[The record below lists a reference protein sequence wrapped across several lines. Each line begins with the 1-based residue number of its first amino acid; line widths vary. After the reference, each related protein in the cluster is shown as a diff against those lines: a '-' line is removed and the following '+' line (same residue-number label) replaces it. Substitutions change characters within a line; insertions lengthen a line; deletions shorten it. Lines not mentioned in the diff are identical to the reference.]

1 MEFVIVTGMSGAGKT
16 RAVNALED
24 CGYYCADN
32 MPPKL
37 MTKFAQLI
45 AQSKDKIEKIAI
57 VTDLRGGGLFYSLF
71 ESLDE
76 LKSEG
81 FNYKILFVDASDE
94 VIERRYKETRRKHP
108 LLDLS
113 EGSVSRAITL
123 EREALIVAREKADY
137 VIDTSQMS
145 ATQLRERV
153 VKIFTGSHSAGM
165 HIHCMS
171 FGFKYGAPSEADLIF
186 DVRCMPN
193 PFYEDE
199 LKDKTGL
206 QKDVME
212 YVMSFPQAQGLL
224 PRLYDLV
231 DYLMPLYV
239 KEGKSQLIIAVGCT
253 GGRHRSVV
261 FAERLHE
268 HLVAQNLD
276 FTLSIHHRDILK

>member
-16 RAVNALED
+16 RAVNVLED
-24 CGYYCADN
+24 CGYYCVDN

-37 MTKFAQLI
+37 ITKFAQLI

-57 VTDLRGGGLFYSLF
+57 VTDLRGGDLFYSLF
-71 ESLDE
+71 ESLSE

-81 FNYKILFVDASDE
+81 FNYKILFVDARDE

-113 EGSVSRAITL
+113 DGSISKAILL
-123 EREALIVAREKADY
+123 EREALRLAREKSDY
-137 VIDTSQMS
+137 VIDTSHMS
-145 ATQLRERV
+145 STQLRDRV
-153 VKIFTGSHSAGM
+153 IKIFMGSNAPGM

-171 FGFKYGAPSEADLIF
+171 FGFKYGTPSEADLVF

-193 PFYEDE
+193 PFYEDD
-199 LKDKTGL
+199 LKNKTGL
-206 QKDVME
+206 QKEVMD

-231 DYLMPLYV
+231 DYLLPLYV
-239 KEGKSQLIIAVGCT
+239 KEGKSQLIVAVGCT
-253 GGRHRSVV
+253 GGRHRSVI
-261 FAERLHE
+261 FAEKLHE
-268 HLVAQNLD
+268 HLVAQND
-276 FTLSIHHRDILK
+276 NCTISIHHRDILK